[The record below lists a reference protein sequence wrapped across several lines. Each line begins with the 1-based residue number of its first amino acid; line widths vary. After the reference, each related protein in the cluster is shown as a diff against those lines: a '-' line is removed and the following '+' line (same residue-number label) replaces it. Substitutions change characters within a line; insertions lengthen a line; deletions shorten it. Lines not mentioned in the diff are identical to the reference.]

1 MKAASSSPAL
11 PAGYAEL
18 LAELKE
24 RVRSSQLRATLSVNR
39 ELIALYWETGRSIV
53 ERQRQYQW
61 GDQVIDRLSRDLQ
74 IEFPGIAGLSRRNL
88 YRMRAFYLGYV
99 EGRSIVPQAVRQLP
113 TSDKRSSSKGSSE
126 IVPQAVAQ
134 LPAAVR
140 NQLGAELDGR
150 SLPGS
155 VAAIPW
161 GHNAI
166 LIEKI
171 KDPILRLW
179 YARKTI
185 QHGWSRAI
193 LTYHLERNL
202 HEREGNALTNF
213 QQTLPPPQSDLAQQ
227 VLKDPYNFDFLTLRT
242 DAHER
247 ELEKGLLD
255 HVQKFL
261 LELGVGFAFV
271 GRQVHLEVGDEDYYL
286 DLLLYHLRLRC
297 YVVVELK
304 RETFKPEFAGKMNF
318 YLSAVDDKMR
328 HPDDQPSIGLLL
340 CKVDNRLTV
349 EYALRDV
356 RKPIGV
362 AEWKTKLVESLPKKL
377 QGNLPTIEEIE
388 AELEKSAEAK
398 PSEVGEVQT
407 RAKRK
412 KK

>member
-1 MKAASSSPAL
+1 MKGASSYLAS
-11 PAGYAEL
+11 PAGYAEF

-24 RVRSSQLRATLSVNR
+24 RVRSSQLTAMLSVNR
-39 ELIALYWETGRSIV
+39 ELIVLYWETGRSIV

-61 GDQVIDRLSRDLQ
+61 GDQVMDRLSRDLQ
-74 IEFPGIAGLSRRNL
+74 TEFPGIAGLSRRNL
-88 YRMRAFYLGYV
+88 YRMRAFYLGYT
-99 EGRSIVPQAVRQLP
+99 EERP
-113 TSDKRSSSKGSSE
+113 
-126 IVPQAVAQ
+126 IVPQAVARLPASAKRAPSKGDSEILPQHVAQ
-134 LPAAVR
+134 LSAAVR
-140 NQLGAELDGR
+140 DQLGGELDGR

-179 YARKTI
+179 YARKTL

-202 HEREGNALTNF
+202 HEHEGRALTNF

-227 VLKDPYNFDFLTLRT
+227 VLKDPYNFDFLTLRV
-242 DAHER
+242 DALER

-255 HVQKFL
+255 HIQKFL

-271 GRQVHLEVGDEDYYL
+271 GRQVHLEVDGEDYYL

-297 YVVVELK
+297 YVVVDLK

-318 YLSAVDDKMR
+318 YLSAVDDRMR

-340 CKVDNRLTV
+340 CKVQNRLTV

-362 AEWKTKLVESLPKKL
+362 AEWKTKLVESLPKNL
-377 QGNLPTIEEIE
+377 QGKLPTIEEIE

-398 PSEVGEVQT
+398 PTEVAEVQS